1 MNVKVK
7 DHFIETYG
15 KDETIN
21 LLFDVLNAIPS
32 SVFIKNE
39 KLEKI
44 FANTANLD
52 LDERTSEETLGYTDF
67 DIHTPENA
75 AIFSAEDIA
84 VLKEGKIRQNEESKL
99 RKDGRK
105 IHFLT
110 LKNRIPVGKNGYL
123 LVGTNTLIN
132 EIKERENDLAI
143 AMAAVERSAAD
154 FEAVLDSMP
163 LGISILDENLDTIF
177 VNKAN
182 RTLWDV
188 PAGADVKG
196 EPFRQ
201 SMNRFRPENM
211 VDDEAAWSE
220 RTERLLAAI
229 RKEELPAG
237 CWRTGLTL
245 RGQNRNGNGGE
256 SCSGFMQTANARPFF
271 TVLRRQQ

>member
-110 LKNRIPVGKNGYL
+110 LKNRIPVGK
-123 LVGTNTLIN
+123 
-132 EIKERENDLAI
+132 
-143 AMAAVERSAAD
+143 
-154 FEAVLDSMP
+154 
-163 LGISILDENLDTIF
+163 
-177 VNKAN
+177 
-182 RTLWDV
+182 
-188 PAGADVKG
+188 KG
-196 EPFRQ
+196 
-201 SMNRFRPENM
+201 
-211 VDDEAAWSE
+211 
-220 RTERLLAAI
+220 
-229 RKEELPAG
+229 
-237 CWRTGLTL
+237 
-245 RGQNRNGNGGE
+245 
-256 SCSGFMQTANARPFF
+256 
-271 TVLRRQQ
+271 